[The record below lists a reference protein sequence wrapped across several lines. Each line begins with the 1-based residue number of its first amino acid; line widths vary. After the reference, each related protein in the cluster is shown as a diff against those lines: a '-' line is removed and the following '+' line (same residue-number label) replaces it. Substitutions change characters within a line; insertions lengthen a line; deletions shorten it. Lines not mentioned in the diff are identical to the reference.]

1 MNHPSEQ
8 YCISLDGTHTEI
20 CRFAGLQDQNF
31 IAVSGHLKRIVGEVR
46 KYSRVPRAYFVT
58 TTSWAANNVAATL
71 KVLADHLSL

>member
-8 YCISLDGTHTEI
+8 YCLSLDGTHTEI

-46 KYSRVPRAYFVT
+46 KYSRG
-58 TTSWAANNVAATL
+58 TSYIGTL
-71 KVLADHLSL
+71 SQQHHGRQQRRCQAESAG